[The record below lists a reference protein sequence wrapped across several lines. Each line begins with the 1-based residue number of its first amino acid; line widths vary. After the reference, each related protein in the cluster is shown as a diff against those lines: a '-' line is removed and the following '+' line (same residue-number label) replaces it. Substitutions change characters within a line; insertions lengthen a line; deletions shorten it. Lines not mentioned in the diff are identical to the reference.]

1 MADFGMATVKETWD
15 ALISEG
21 LGTAFGFAAAGA
33 LGRFIQNRWVTD
45 ADVTADPG
53 LKTYAEAWA
62 GSNLPKLAVWHF
74 SRPYAN
80 TEFTKD
86 IRKAFLGNTVFDS
99 GMRIANKGINPAT
112 AMIGGVEVMGNGQDL
127 GVGIKANLP
136 PDVQHLL
143 QENEALRNEVNKMQT
158 EMGLDTEALPDG
170 GARRKRFGAMTA
182 QEKAALYAA
191 QTTERQKK
199 YAMMRGFTDN
209 GVPDLTKRFN
219 ML

>member
-21 LGTAFGFAAAGA
+21 LGVGLGFIAAGA
-33 LGRFIQNRWVTD
+33 LGRLVQNRWVTD

-62 GSNLPKLAVWHF
+62 GNNLPKLAVWHF

-80 TEFTKD
+80 TEFLQD
-86 IRKAFLGNTVFDS
+86 VRKAFLGNTVFDS
-99 GMRIANKGINPAT
+99 GMRLANQGTNPAT
-112 AMIGGVEVMGNGQDL
+112 AMIGTTEVLGNGSDL
-127 GVGIKANLP
+127 GGGVKANLP
-136 PDVQHLL
+136 PDVQHIL
-143 QENEALRNEVNKMQT
+143 QENEALRNEVNKMQR

-182 QEKAALYAA
+182 QEKAALQAA
-191 QTTERQKK
+191 QTERQRK
-199 YAMMRGFTDN
+199 YAFMRGFRDS
-209 GVPDLTKRFN
+209 GVPDLTAHFG

>member
-1 MADFGMATVKETWD
+1 MADFGMTTVKETWD

-21 LGTAFGFAAAGA
+21 LGVGLGFVAAGA
-33 LGRFIQNRWVTD
+33 LGRFVQNKWVTD

-53 LKTYAEAWA
+53 LKTYAEAWL

-74 SRPYAN
+74 GRPYAN
-80 TEFTKD
+80 TEMLQD
-86 IRKAFLGNTVFDS
+86 VRKAFLGNVVFDS
-99 GMRIANKGINPAT
+99 GMRALNKGTNPAT
-112 AMIGGVEVMGNGQDL
+112 AMVGTTEVLGNGSDL
-127 GVGIKANLP
+127 GVGSANIP

-143 QENEALRNEVNKMQT
+143 QENEALRNEVNKMQR

-170 GARRKRFGAMTA
+170 GEVRRKRFGTMTA

-191 QTTERQKK
+191 QTERQKK
-199 YAMMRGFTDN
+199 FAFMRGFKDS
-209 GVPDLTKRFN
+209 GVPDLTKHFG